1 MKGAR
6 NSDRVWLGGGALL
19 ALMVLLVAW
28 FAVISPELTATG
40 DITDQT
46 VAAQT
51 QNTVAQ
57 TKLTKLRSDFAN
69 MPTLTATLRQAREA
83 LPSGSG
89 LPDFTRQLTTEAAT
103 AGVTMKSLTTSTPVL
118 ATSPNAAA
126 TAAAQ
131 AAATPAAGGA
141 SSAAGVL
148 LAIPVTV
155 VVEGSLEGHRALLRA
170 VQVDGPRRALLTSVV
185 VAPATG
191 AATASVT
198 AATTMTMQL
207 QVFVAP
213 LSPADEAA
221 LSQLNSPG

>member
-1 MKGAR
+1 MGAR

-19 ALMVLLVAW
+19 ALVVLLVAW
-28 FAVISPELTATG
+28 FAVISPELTAAG

-69 MPTLTATLRQAREA
+69 LPTLTATLRQAREA

-89 LPDFTRQLTTEAAT
+89 LPDFTRQLTTQAAT

-126 TAAAQ
+126 AKTA
-131 AAATPAAGGA
+131 TTPPAAGA
-141 SSAAGVL
+141 PSAAGVL

-155 VVEGSLEGHRALLRA
+155 VVEGSVEGHRALLRA
-170 VQVDGPRRALLTSVV
+170 VQVDGPRRALLASVV